1 MVNGIYETFI
11 QEFEALVT
19 LSKAGILE
27 LNILELEDNIDV
39 SAVAPDDLARLL
51 SSCRW
56 HFFKQQWLMTSFHVG
71 SQDWI

>member
-1 MVNGIYETFI
+1 MAIFI

-51 SSCRW
+51 GSCR
-56 HFFKQQWLMTSFHVG
+56 
-71 SQDWI
+71 